1 MGHSWCCQSNKQLE
15 TKGLEWAG
23 AWDGQYPGRVQEPLG
38 TWGRGLGGFKNLGG
52 YKSLEGGRGLG
63 VGGGSLTWA

>member
-1 MGHSWCCQSNKQLE
+1 MRVVGDSS
-15 TKGLEWAG
+15 TG
-23 AWDGQYPGRVQEPLG
+23 AWNGQEPGIGQYPGGYKSL
-38 TWGRGLGGFKNLGG
+38 WDRGLGGYKNLGG